1 MIFYIVDAF
10 SDKPFGGNQAGVVL
24 YESLDDNT
32 FQSIAKELRFSETA
46 FVKSIGSNNFS
57 IRYFTP
63 NSEVDLCGHA
73 TIASI
78 GVLKE
83 LGLINENIKCIIHT
97 KAGALQVYIDGSTIM
112 MEQGEPSLSNT
123 IDSID
128 EIADIMGILKSQI
141 GDIKY
146 NLTPQISST
155 GLRDIML
162 PVKSI
167 SILKSIKPDFKRL
180 SEYSAKNNVVGVH
193 AFTLE
198 GDKFTACCRNFAPLY
213 EIDEEAATGTSNGAL
228 TYYLYK
234 NGVIGELNRSYN
246 FLQGVEMKRPSI
258 ITTRIIEDRGIRI
271 LVGGVYYI
279 LSKGELLI

>member
-24 YESLDDNT
+24 YDSLDDDT
-32 FQSIAKELRFSETA
+32 FQYIAKELKFSETA
-46 FVKSIGSNNFS
+46 FVKNLGLNNFS

-63 NSEVDLCGHA
+63 NSEIELCGHA

-83 LGLINENIKCIIHT
+83 LGLINENMNCIILT
-97 KAGALQVYIDGSTIM
+97 KAGELQVYIDGSTIM
-112 MEQGEPSLSNT
+112 MEQGEPALYNT
-123 IDSID
+123 ITDLE
-128 EIADIMGILKSQI
+128 EIAEIMGISRSQI
-141 GDIKY
+141 GDKKY
-146 NLTPQISST
+146 PLSPQVSST

-162 PVKSI
+162 PVKTI
-167 SILKSIKPDFKRL
+167 SDLSSIKPDFKML
-180 SEYSAKNNVVGVH
+180 KEYSIKHNVVGVH
-193 AFTLE
+193 AFTLDNSE
-198 GDKFTACCRNFAPLY
+198 FTACCRNFAPLY

-234 NGVIGELNRSYN
+234 NGVIDKLDKTYC
-246 FLQGVEMKRPSI
+246 FMQGVEMKRPSI
-258 ITTRIIEDRGIRI
+258 ITTKIINNKGIRI

-279 LSKGELLI
+279 LSKGELFL